1 MLIKAYAK
9 INWTLGVKGTRLDG
23 YHDLDMIMQSV
34 DLCDD
39 VEICEA
45 DGFSLVIDGPRGA
58 GLSAGDDNL
67 MLRAARLIQ
76 SAAGVSSGAAL
87 RLTKRVPMQ
96 AGMGGGSSDAAAVL
110 KGLNAMWHVGMNES
124 ELCALGLKLGADVPY
139 CIAGGLCRA
148 EGLGEQLTHVKA
160 AQSVSLIAAMPA
172 VGLSTGE
179 VFRRCKSGMAQD
191 TPRAI
196 EALNAGDWQWLRA
209 NTRNDLEQPARDM
222 RPEIDACISA
232 MYDAGA
238 KFARMT
244 GSGSAVY
251 GVFDD
256 ADIDAAFEAI
266 HRAYPDSFIAY
277 TLV

>member
-1 MLIKAYAK
+1 
-9 INWTLGVKGTRLDG
+9 
-23 YHDLDMIMQSV
+23 
-34 DLCDD
+34 
-39 VEICEA
+39 
-45 DGFSLVIDGPRGA
+45 
-58 GLSAGDDNL
+58 
-67 MLRAARLIQ
+67 
-76 SAAGVSSGAAL
+76 
-87 RLTKRVPMQ
+87 
-96 AGMGGGSSDAAAVL
+96 
-110 KGLNAMWHVGMNES
+110 MWHVGMNES
-124 ELCALGLKLGADVPY
+124 EICALGLKLGADVPY

-222 RPEIDACISA
+222 RPEIGACIST

-266 HRAYPDSFIAY
+266 HRAYPDSFITH

>member
-9 INWTLGVKGTRLDG
+9 INWTLGVKGTRPDG

-39 VEICEA
+39 VEICDA
-45 DGFSLVIDGPRGA
+45 DGLSLAIDGPRGM
-58 GLSAGDDNL
+58 GLSADNDNL
-67 MLRAARLIQ
+67 MLRAARLMQ
-76 SAAGVSSGAAL
+76 NAAGVKTGAAL
-87 RLTKRVPMQ
+87 RLTKRIPMQ

-110 KGLNAMWHVGMNES
+110 KGLNEMWRVGMSES

-160 AQSVSLIAAMPA
+160 VKSVGLIAAMPA
-172 VGLSTGE
+172 TGLSTGE
-179 VFRRCKSGMAQD
+179 VFKRCKSGIVQD

-196 EALNAGDWQWLRA
+196 EALNAGDWKWLRE

-222 RPEIDACISA
+222 RPEIGACISA

-256 ADIDAAFEAI
+256 ADIDAASETIRREYA
-266 HRAYPDSFIAY
+266 DSFVMH

>member
-1 MLIKAYAK
+1 
-9 INWTLGVKGTRLDG
+9 
-23 YHDLDMIMQSV
+23 
-34 DLCDD
+34 
-39 VEICEA
+39 
-45 DGFSLVIDGPRGA
+45 
-58 GLSAGDDNL
+58 
-67 MLRAARLIQ
+67 
-76 SAAGVSSGAAL
+76 
-87 RLTKRVPMQ
+87 
-96 AGMGGGSSDAAAVL
+96 
-110 KGLNAMWHVGMNES
+110 
-124 ELCALGLKLGADVPY
+124 
-139 CIAGGLCRA
+139 
-148 EGLGEQLTHVKA
+148 
-160 AQSVSLIAAMPA
+160 MPA

-222 RPEIDACISA
+222 RPEIGACIST

-266 HRAYPDSFIAY
+266 HRAYPDSFITH

>member
-1 MLIKAYAK
+1 
-9 INWTLGVKGTRLDG
+9 
-23 YHDLDMIMQSV
+23 
-34 DLCDD
+34 
-39 VEICEA
+39 
-45 DGFSLVIDGPRGA
+45 
-58 GLSAGDDNL
+58 

-87 RLTKRVPMQ
+87 RLTKRIPMQ

-110 KGLNAMWHVGMNES
+110 KGLNEMWHVGMNES

-196 EALNAGDWQWLRA
+196 EALNAGDWQWLRT

-222 RPEIDACISA
+222 RPEIGACISA

-266 HRAYPDSFIAY
+266 HRAYPDSFIAH